1 MADVVWSVL
10 VGLPDAA
17 AKDVDRM
24 VEMARLWA
32 AHLRGPGAHEGPI
45 LLLTNLES
53 LSIEG
58 ASTVAV
64 QSQARE
70 RRELLRECPSLA
82 LRHLE
87 PADGDRYMQCDLD
100 SLARHPIAPLFEGI
114 VEGEMRVAPSMLPL
128 THWQQLGLVF
138 GRLRLA
144 WYRRVRGWHRRPGVS
159 SSHHGCAGR
168 DWADFMGRWVS
179 ALERHP
185 PRFDGARSP
194 GDQAYLNY
202 LYAVEDV
209 PMRRYGPDELH
220 HLRVE
225 DEAPRD
231 QIEAARILHFPL
243 PDKLERMREW
253 SRL

>member
-1 MADVVWSVL
+1 MVDVVWSVL
-10 VGLPDAA
+10 VALPDAA

-24 VEMARLWA
+24 LGMANLWA
-32 AHLRGPGAHEGPI
+32 AHLRGPGEHDGPI
-45 LLLTNLES
+45 VLLTNLEE
-53 LSIEG
+53 LSVEG
-58 ASTVAV
+58 VMPVVTRSRAE
-64 QSQARE
+64 E

-82 LRHLE
+82 LRELR
-87 PADGDRYMQCDLD
+87 PADGDRLLQVDID
-100 SLARHPIAPLFEGI
+100 SLARHRIAPLFEGI

-128 THWQQLGLVF
+128 THWQQLGLIF
-138 GRLRLA
+138 GRWRLA
-144 WYRRVRGWHRRPGVS
+144 WYGRVRGWNRRLGVS
-159 SSHHGCAGR
+159 SSHHGCAGG

-185 PRFDGARSP
+185 PRFDGSRSP

-202 LYAVEDV
+202 LYAVEGV

-220 HLRVE
+220 HLRPD
-225 DEAPRD
+225 DEAPREA
-231 QIEAARILHFPL
+231 IEAARILHFPL